1 MSVVR
6 SVYSL
11 RRRLVLL
18 LIGVVALLWS
28 VSALVAFRTAHAE
41 ADELFDAQLVQVAET
56 LLAIVAASED
66 GHVADEMAE
75 HQHAYQLPMAFQAWQ
90 RETDGRWRL
99 LVRSSEMPAL
109 PATGGPG
116 FDEHDLHG
124 ELWRFFTVD
133 HDHSDYR
140 VIVGHNHGAR
150 YRLAGEIALHLL
162 LPILIGLPLMALG
175 IWAVVGR
182 ALRPV
187 DAVARAVGGLD
198 ARHLAPVDV
207 PGPLPAEIAPLVSSL
222 DALVGRV
229 TEVLD
234 NERRF
239 TADAAHELRTPLAAL
254 KIQAQVARRT
264 LDDSA
269 RGHALDQVLSG
280 VDRMTHLVAQL
291 LTLARLDPDAG
302 ATTAE
307 GVALIELT
315 ELAEAVCSVL
325 TPQALRREQTL
336 ELEAGAG
343 LRLCGNRWWLDVM
356 LRNLVDNAL
365 RYTPAAP
372 PVPATPNADTPTLRA
387 ADAGPGIARELRQKM
402 LTRFARGA
410 DTEADGCG
418 LGLSIVARVAEISG
432 ASLSFEDGLARPD
445 GGAGLA
451 VVVRFPE
458 T

>member
-1 MSVVR
+1 VSVVR

-75 HQHAYQLPMAFQAWQ
+75 HQHAYQLPIAFQAWQ

-187 DAVARAVGGLD
+187 DAVAQAVGGRGLD
-198 ARHLAPVDV
+198 VTI
-207 PGPLPAEIAPLVSSL
+207 EIQ
-222 DALVGRV
+222 
-229 TEVLD
+229 
-234 NERRF
+234 
-239 TADAAHELRTPLAAL
+239 HEYPRLLRTVFLGL
-254 KIQAQVARRT
+254 
-264 LDDSA
+264 L
-269 RGHALDQVLSG
+269 GVL
-280 VDRMTHLVAQL
+280 
-291 LTLARLDPDAG
+291 
-302 ATTAE
+302 
-307 GVALIELT
+307 
-315 ELAEAVCSVL
+315 
-325 TPQALRREQTL
+325 
-336 ELEAGAG
+336 
-343 LRLCGNRWWLDVM
+343 
-356 LRNLVDNAL
+356 
-365 RYTPAAP
+365 
-372 PVPATPNADTPTLRA
+372 
-387 ADAGPGIARELRQKM
+387 
-402 LTRFARGA
+402 
-410 DTEADGCG
+410 G
-418 LGLSIVARVAEISG
+418 LGLALDFQAVFVQHRLLQTLAQALIDVIELVHLQLTMTLAAAFTAQRRDHHQDHDNRHHHGHGPEQKPCVLG
-432 ASLSFEDGLARPD
+432 KKLHTSLLQFYRYGHTLA
-445 GGAGLA
+445 
-451 VVVRFPE
+451 
-458 T
+458 